1 MIKAIHAFGMA
12 LVFALA
18 AAPLVSSVADDKQ
31 AAAQEKTW
39 TINVQNADI
48 RALVNQVADMT
59 GKNFIL
65 DPRVRAQDI
74 TVVSRQSLTSDE
86 VYELFLA
93 VLQVNGYSAIPSDS
107 VVKIV
112 PSTTAKSYNL
122 PLGKSISADGQGLV
136 TAVLTLKELSATEL
150 VPVLRPLVP
159 QYGHLAA
166 VASSNALVISDH
178 EDNIKRMEA
187 IIARLEVDGDSKL
200 EVIPLEHAWVGDVV
214 AQIEGLIPQTAE
226 GRGKAKSAGEAVLVA
241 DERTNRLLFKGD
253 RHVLQQINELVK
265 HLDVPSEEQGN
276 LQMIRLNHGNAKEM
290 AELLGNFFSAQA
302 SAAKGKNATTTPNG
316 EVAIFADESL
326 NALVISAD
334 VGTMKQ
340 LRNIVNQLDARRSQV
355 LIEAAIVEVS
365 AGKSNDLG
373 VQWVAGDLNKGVG
386 GTNFTG
392 NQLSTTDVIAGILGS
407 QSGTSAPVGLADGI
421 TAGGGQFDR
430 NGRLKWAGLLQALA
444 TNTSVNLLSTPSVLT
459 LDNQEASI
467 MVGQNVPFVTGRYT
481 STNNTASNPFQTIQR
496 EDVGINL
503 KVTPHLGSS
512 DSMRLELN
520 QEVSSVIAGSAS
532 QDGLTTNKRE
542 IKTTVLADDGQTI
555 VLGGLIQD
563 DIKKVV
569 KKVPILGSIPLIG
582 ALFRSTHDSHER
594 SNLVV
599 FLRPTIV
606 RDGNKLVSVTRDRYI
621 GVMSLQ
627 FRVNNKGELKRIV
640 KNPLPIDV
648 EDVFEGRVQPT
659 EAFEDAV
666 RERLNLHTEDD
677 AKAEQD
683 EGEGKEKAEATE
695 AAADTE

>member
-1 MIKAIHAFGMA
+1 MMKTTHVLLVAA
-12 LVFALA
+12 LVVLSPLALA
-18 AAPLVSSVADDKQ
+18 ATDSQ
-31 AAAQEKTW
+31 ATSQEKTW

-93 VLQVNGYSAIPSDS
+93 VLQVNGYSAIPSDTI
-107 VVKIV
+107 VKIV

-122 PLGKSISADGQGLV
+122 PLGDALKNDGQGLV

-178 EDNIKRMEA
+178 EDNIRRMEA
-187 IIARLEVDGDSKL
+187 IIARLEVDGDSRI
-200 EVIPLEHAWVGDVV
+200 EAIALEHAWVGDVL
-214 AQIEGLIPQTAE
+214 AQIEGLIPLTAE
-226 GRGKAKSAGEAVLVA
+226 KGKARAGSDAVLVA

-253 RHVLQQINELVK
+253 RHVLQQIRDLMAQ
-265 HLDVPSEEQGN
+265 LDVPAEEQGN
-276 LQMIRLNHGNAKEM
+276 IQMIRLNHGNAKEM
-290 AELLGNFFSAQA
+290 AELLGKFFTAET
-302 SAAKGKNATTTPNG
+302 AAKGKNAASPG
-316 EVAIFADESL
+316 AAVSIVADESL

-334 VGTMKQ
+334 AGTMKQ
-340 LRNIVNQLDARRSQV
+340 LRSIVNQLDTRRSQV

-365 AGKSNDLG
+365 AGKTNDLG
-373 VQWVAGDLNKGVG
+373 VQWVVGDLEKGVG

-392 NQLSTTDVIAGILGS
+392 NQLSTNDILASVLGS
-407 QSGTSAPVGLADGI
+407 QSGVAAPVGLADGI
-421 TAGGGQFDR
+421 TAGGGEVDA

-569 KKVPILGSIPLIG
+569 RKVPILGSIPLLG

-594 SNLVV
+594 SNLIV

-606 RDGNKLVSVTRDRYI
+606 RDGGKLVSVTRDRYM

-627 FRVNNKGELKRIV
+627 FRVNNKGELKRVV
-640 KNPLPIDV
+640 KNPLPLDV
-648 EDVFEGRVQPT
+648 EAVFDGRVQMSD
-659 EAFEDAV
+659 EFEDAV
-666 RERLNLHTEDD
+666 RQRLDLPPVEQEADQQ
-677 AKAEQD
+677 KAD
-683 EGEGKEKAEATE
+683 EAEAADK
-695 AAADTE
+695 AAGQEADTTAP